1 MSFNIPDYL
10 KNSNHFLVILVNLEG
25 KIIYLNENYKKKFFY
40 PESPLGKSILETVH
54 HEDIETCNLAAYLC
68 ISEPEKIVKVNI
80 RKPIPDKSDFL
91 WTEWEFSLYF
101 ENDKPIGVLAIGND
115 VSQKKQIEF
124 ELNNSELRWKHAI
137 ETAEAGFIDW
147 NINSEILFFS
157 EKWKINLDFPISKN
171 FRNLDDLYNILDKK
185 NLDKLNPLIEDLA
198 LGKIEQFQIEL
209 QIRSNKKELKT
220 FLVKGNAFFGN
231 QKNLLII
238 FNDITK
244 MLAFESE
251 QKKTLELLRK
261 QFKKIKQVS
270 HLNAH
275 ELRAPLTNILGIL
288 EILKDKK
295 IQKESIDS
303 YIDFLDASA
312 NKIDNVIKHLNDL
325 LQSSEMEIDLE
336 LLAKILKP
344 KNMNIILIDDD
355 PIQNLVNRKLI
366 IEQNPESKI
375 VDFLNPLKGI
385 EYIKKEREQIDLI
398 FLDLNM
404 PEMSGWDVIKE
415 LEIAQIDVSVQILT
429 SSIDK
434 NDFLRANYHS
444 QIKGILTKPLK
455 KDMLINII
463 S

>member
-1 MSFNIPDYL
+1 MSYNIPNYL
-10 KNSNHFLVILVNLEG
+10 KHSNHFLVVITDLEG
-25 KIIYLNENYKKKFFY
+25 KLIYLNDNYRKNFFT
-40 PESPLGKSILETVH
+40 PEDPIGKAFFETVH
-54 HEDIETCNLAAYLC
+54 PDDIETCNLAAYQC
-68 ISEPEKIVKVNI
+68 ITDPNKIVKVNI
-80 RKPIPDKSDFL
+80 RKPLPDKTKFL
-91 WTEWEFSLYF
+91 WTEWEFSF
-101 ENDKPIGVLAIGND
+101 FSEDEKPIGILAIGHD
-115 VSQKKQIEF
+115 ISEKKQIEF
-124 ELNNSELRWKHAI
+124 DLSESELRWKHAV

-147 NINSEILFFS
+147 NIHSEILFFS
-157 EKWKINLDFPISKN
+157 EKWKTNLDFSIEHK
-171 FRNLDDLYNILDKK
+171 FKILEDFYNLLDKK
-185 NLDKLNPLIEDLA
+185 NKEKIKPKIESLVQ
-198 LGKIEQFQIEL
+198 GKISFFQEEL
-209 QIRSNKKELKT
+209 QIRSNRKELRT
-220 FLVKGNAFFGN
+220 FLVKGKSFFQN
-231 QKNLLII
+231 QKNILLI

-244 MLAFESE
+244 ILAFESE
-251 QKKTLELLRK
+251 QKKTLDLLRK

-275 ELRAPLTNILGIL
+275 ELRAPLTNILGII
-288 EILKDKK
+288 EILKDEKNRK
-295 IQKESIDS
+295 DSMDS

-312 NKIDNVIKHLNDL
+312 TKIDNVIKHLNDL

-344 KNMNIILIDDD
+344 NTMNIFLIDDD
-355 PIQNLVNRKLI
+355 PIQNMVNRKLI
-366 IEQNPESKI
+366 LEQNPDSKLTDFTNPIEALKLIES
-375 VDFLNPLKGI
+375 
-385 EYIKKEREQIDLI
+385 EKEKIDLI

-415 LEIAQIDVSVQILT
+415 LENLKIEIPVQILT